1 MLLKT
6 RLAWLLLCCVGS
18 AMAQSVTTVEVYGSV
33 PAIQAYNG
41 LGTNITPSNSWEYAA
56 AQAAYITYGRYDCG
70 WQGVE
75 IQTMPANTSG
85 G

>member
-1 MLLKT
+1 MLL
-6 RLAWLLLCCVGS
+6 RRSAWLVLLGTTS

-56 AQAAYITYGRYDCG
+56 AQAAHITYGRYDCG